1 MFITLSMVFVCYVL
15 HEESNL
21 SLIWKFSRESL
32 KLVNLIFTTVVMAF
46 LHGLYKGMLL
56 KTIFLGANVEYLST
70 RHVAS

>member
-1 MFITLSMVFVCYVL
+1 
-15 HEESNL
+15 
-21 SLIWKFSRESL
+21 
-32 KLVNLIFTTVVMAF
+32 MAF